1 MSVRL
6 TVLNPR
12 CLPLRAFAPLREIFL
27 RIFLRVLR
35 LFAAIPDF
43 PTVGLASEAAL
54 HGCRG
59 FAALLPFTFHLSPFT
74 VFPLRLCVRFFLRV
88 HSRSRLTDLTD
99 MKDFFVQT
107 TLRINDRVYRQ
118 AKAEAARVGITLT
131 EFIERALESEIQ
143 RSANLSHEKD
153 IQERNELMEALL
165 RRTAGFRVGRKPTR
179 QEMNAR

>member
-1 MSVRL
+1 
-6 TVLNPR
+6 
-12 CLPLRAFAPLREIFL
+12 
-27 RIFLRVLR
+27 
-35 LFAAIPDF
+35 
-43 PTVGLASEAAL
+43 
-54 HGCRG
+54 
-59 FAALLPFTFHLSPFT
+59 
-74 VFPLRLCVRFFLRV
+74 
-88 HSRSRLTDLTD
+88 
-99 MKDFFVQT
+99 MKDSLVQT

-143 RSANLSHEKD
+143 RSANLTREKD

>member
-1 MSVRL
+1 MPV
-6 TVLNPR
+6 
-12 CLPLRAFAPLREIFL
+12 CFF
-27 RIFLRVLR
+27 
-35 LFAAIPDF
+35 
-43 PTVGLASEAAL
+43 GLAEDYR
-54 HGCRG
+54 HIETNEIGRG
-59 FAALLPFTFHLSPFT
+59 EKQLSSPG
-74 VFPLRLCVRFFLRV
+74 
-88 HSRSRLTDLTD
+88 LTDLTD
-99 MKDFFVQT
+99 MKDSSVQT

-153 IQERNELMEALL
+153 IQQRNELMEALL

>member
-1 MSVRL
+1 MADKMAGKLQIYVDRFI
-6 TVLNPR
+6 VER
-12 CLPLRAFAPLREIFL
+12 CLPAAAGRGRPSRVLSDIAKGGDGAKSALREIFSS
-27 RIFLRVLR
+27 R
-35 LFAAIPDF
+35 LFAVP
-43 PTVGLASEAAL
+43 G
-54 HGCRG
+54 
-59 FAALLPFTFHLSPFT
+59 
-74 VFPLRLCVRFFLRV
+74 
-88 HSRSRLTDLTD
+88 LTDLTD
-99 MKDFFVQT
+99 MKDSFVQT